1 VSQATESPVHVDAI
15 PSRSVVSRVP
25 DVADTRRRVVL
36 LGGSF
41 DPVHAGHLAMAHAA
55 LDQLEADEVWF
66 IPARQAPLKSRQL
79 TPGEHR
85 KAMLEIAL
93 KHEPQMRVETCELE
107 REGESFTIDTVRY
120 LKKQYP
126 DCDFTF
132 LVGNDQVEQFHKW
145 KEADALARLVKFAA
159 VARDGRN
166 VKTKY
171 PIHFIHMDPVPVS
184 STEIRT
190 GNRLNYVPQE
200 LLDYFYANRLY
211 CKDFVKSRVPD
222 RRYMHSLSVAR
233 LTEEFALA
241 AGLDGQQAWLTGL
254 FHDVCKAMPVDR
266 MRPWL
271 EAVCPEELTMHPA
284 AWHSYVGAQVTDR
297 VFGIHDPRISNAIFH
312 HVKGTSDDP
321 LAMCVFCADK
331 LDPLRGYDSY
341 DLIDLCRRD
350 LKAGFE
356 KCRASNQE
364 YVDAHRKDAV
374 WTN

>member
-1 VSQATESPVHVDAI
+1 VSTPGSGVFVPPVPTAGLISRI
-15 PSRSVVSRVP
+15 PPVLLP
-25 DVADTRRRVVL
+25 RRRIVL

-41 DPVHAGHLAMAHAA
+41 DPVHAGHLAMARAA

-66 IPARQAPLKSRQL
+66 IPARQAPLKSRPL

-85 KAMLEIAL
+85 RKMLEIAL
-93 KHEPQMRVETCELE
+93 QDEPRMRVETCELE

-120 LKKQYP
+120 LKKEHP

-132 LVGNDQVEQFHKW
+132 LVGSDQVEQFHKW

-159 VARDGRN
+159 VARDGRSPR
-166 VKTKY
+166 TKY
-171 PIHFIHMDPVPVS
+171 PIHYIHMDPVPVS
-184 STEIRT
+184 STEIRR
-190 GNRLNYVPQE
+190 GNRLNYVPQA

-211 CKDFVKSRVPD
+211 CKEFVQSRVPQH
-222 RRYMHSLSVAR
+222 RYMHSLSVAR
-233 LTEEFALA
+233 LTEQFAAA
-241 AGLDGQQAWLTGL
+241 AGLDANQAWLTGL
-254 FHDVCKAMPVDR
+254 FHDVCKAMPADR

-271 EAVCPEELTMHPA
+271 EAVCPQELTMHPA

-341 DLIDLCRRD
+341 DLIDLCCRD

-356 KCRASNQE
+356 KCRETNRE
-364 YVDAHRKDAV
+364 YVDSHRKDAV

>member
-1 VSQATESPVHVDAI
+1 MSEKAAPVFI
-15 PSRSVVSRVP
+15 PPVPSADLVARLPRVFLEH
-25 DVADTRRRVVL
+25 RRVVL

-79 TPGEHR
+79 TDGVHR
-85 KAMLEIAL
+85 KQMLEIAL
-93 KHEPQMRVETCELE
+93 KNEPQMRVETCELE

-120 LKKQYP
+120 LKKKHP

-132 LVGNDQVEQFHKW
+132 LVGNDQVAQFHKW
-145 KEADALARLVKFAA
+145 KEADCLAQLVKFAA
-159 VARDGRN
+159 VARDGQESR
-166 VKTKY
+166 TRY
-171 PIHFIHMDPVPVS
+171 PIHYIHMDPVPVS
-184 STEIRT
+184 STDIRK
-190 GNRLNYVPQE
+190 GNCLNYVDQE

-211 CKDFVKSRVPD
+211 CKEFVRSRVTEH
-222 RRYMHSLSVAR
+222 RYMHSLSVAR
-233 LTEEFALA
+233 LTEAFGKA
-241 AGLDGQQAWLTGL
+241 AGLDPDQAWLTGL
-254 FHDVCKAMPVDR
+254 FHDVCKSMPADR

-271 EAVCPEELTMHPA
+271 EAVCPQELTMHPA
-284 AWHSYVGAQVTDR
+284 AWHSYVGAQVVDR
-297 VFGIHDPRISNAIFH
+297 VFGIHDPEIANAIFH
-312 HVKGTSDDP
+312 HVKGTSDHP

-341 DLIDLCRRD
+341 DLIDLCQRD

-356 KCRASNQE
+356 KCRETNRE
-364 YVDAHRKDAV
+364 YVDTHRKDAV